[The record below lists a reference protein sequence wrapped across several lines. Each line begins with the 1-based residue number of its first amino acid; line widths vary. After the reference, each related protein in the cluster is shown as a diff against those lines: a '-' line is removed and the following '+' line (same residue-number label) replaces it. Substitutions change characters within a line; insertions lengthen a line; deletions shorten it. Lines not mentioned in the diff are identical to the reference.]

1 MHAIIEPLKDRVFPA
16 SYEFEKMFY
25 DQETV
30 LIEEV
35 EAVELF
41 GDMIARIERWQ
52 SQSEHPAPVG
62 AQPVPSQPERSTIVR
77 A

>member
-1 MHAIIEPLKDRVFPA
+1 MHAIIDPLKDRVFPA
-16 SYEFEKMFY
+16 SYAFEKISG
-25 DQETV
+25 DNETSRT
-30 LIEEV
+30 EER
-35 EAVELF
+35 ELF
-41 GDMIARIERWQ
+41 GDMVARIERWQ